1 MKVFTFYYNRY
12 TDATT
17 SKALYEN
24 GIDHY
29 VMLHNAEDKHK
40 FIKGNTI
47 FGTPVVTD
55 NPKGLAF
62 QRNSALDMV
71 EDGEWCVFM
80 CDDFKM
86 VKAFNYENYM
96 DLESPPFDMRN
107 QAPHRYK
114 QTISLSQ
121 MFYTFPYLIALAET
135 ANIHLIGFAFNDNP
149 RNNQRKFGHKGL
161 VDGRFWLIKKS
172 SLRFDTNA
180 QLIDD
185 VAWTALNLKYFK
197 NNLVFNWIDP
207 EFDRY
212 TKGGFGTIEERI
224 EQRRSECAYL
234 VKKFPTLIQYAQKAG
249 WPPGTHIKIKNR
261 GDKLKLVERN
271 FFQQLV

>member
-1 MKVFTFYYNRY
+1 MKVFTFFYNRY

-17 SKALYEN
+17 SKALAEN
-24 GIDHY
+24 DIDHY
-29 VMLHNAEDKHK
+29 VMIHNAEDKHK
-40 FIKGNTI
+40 FIEGGTLH
-47 FGTPVVTD
+47 GTPVVTD
-55 NPKGLAF
+55 NSTGLAY

-71 EDGEWCVFM
+71 DEGEWCAFM

-86 VKAFNYENYM
+86 VKAFNFQNYT
-96 DLESPPFDMRN
+96 DLECEPFDMKN
-107 QAPHRYK
+107 QKPHRYT
-114 QTISLSQ
+114 QIISLKELFS
-121 MFYTFPYLIALAET
+121 TFPYLIDVAET

-185 VAWTALNLKYFK
+185 VAWTALNLKYYK

-207 EFDRY
+207 EFSRY

-234 VKKFPTLIQYAQKAG
+234 VRKFPTLIQYADKAG
-249 WPPGTHIKIKNR
+249 WPTGTHIKIKNR
-261 GDKLKLVERN
+261 GDKLQLIEKENRHLLV
-271 FFQQLV
+271 